1 MCTYTN
7 VAVDNL
13 VEGFG
18 KANLK
23 PLRVAFG
30 ARVKDNLQQYTLD
43 HQLDGHPLRPLVEKI
58 TKEIDAL
65 KLETSDLS
73 SKLRDLESL
82 SEDSRTK
89 YKKNAMK
96 SRLVTVQ
103 RRISVSSGKRYG
115 MQQIILR
122 DIVSRADVV
131 SCTFCRS

>member
-1 MCTYTN
+1 M
-7 VAVDNL
+7 
-13 VEGFG
+13 
-18 KANLK
+18 
-23 PLRVAFG
+23 
-30 ARVKDNLQQYTLD
+30 KDNLQQYTLD